1 MEKLNLFHLNRS
13 NNSGAVDMK
22 MDESVLEEN
31 AFYKLELS
39 SSSKLDLGYFI
50 VLLFWSPRKLKPL
63 IRFMKFL
70 SPEVAP

>member
-1 MEKLNLFHLNRS
+1 
-13 NNSGAVDMK
+13 MK

>member
-50 VLLFWSPRKLKPL
+50 VLLF
-63 IRFMKFL
+63 
-70 SPEVAP
+70 